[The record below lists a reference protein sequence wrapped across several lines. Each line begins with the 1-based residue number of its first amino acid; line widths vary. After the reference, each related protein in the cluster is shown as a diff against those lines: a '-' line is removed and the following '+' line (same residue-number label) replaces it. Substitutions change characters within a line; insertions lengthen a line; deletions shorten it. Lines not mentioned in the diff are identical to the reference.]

1 MTLENSTTVY
11 VDFSMETRDLFRANL
26 SLARV
31 RLILGLAF
39 SICLISGIALLFL
52 AIDEK
57 AILLE
62 TSPLFIGL
70 PLVAVGGQIL
80 RLHAAC
86 RKYVAG
92 LTESQR
98 RVQYT
103 FYEHG
108 DGYDMTSGE
117 SFSHISWKDVLRIVE
132 QPHSL
137 QIHLSKYDI
146 QIIPKR
152 GFHQARDLNVLRG
165 MLLSSIGARSQLL
178 KPRD

>member
-1 MTLENSTTVY
+1 M
-11 VDFSMETRDLFRANL
+11 
-26 SLARV
+26 
-31 RLILGLAF
+31 LGVAF
-39 SICLISGIALLFL
+39 SVCLISGLMLLFL
-52 AIDEK
+52 IIDEK
-57 AILLE
+57 AILME

-98 RVQYT
+98 RMQYA

-108 DGYDMTSGE
+108 DGYDVTSGE
-117 SFSHISWKDVLRIVE
+117 SFSHVSWKDVLRLVE
-132 QPHSL
+132 RPRSL

-146 QIIPKR
+146 RIIPKR
-152 GFHQARDLNVLRG
+152 GFHQGQDIGVLRS
-165 MLLSSIGARSQLL
+165 LLLASLGTKAHLL